1 MKLDKSVS
9 NFAFYFKAFQMK
21 QVYLILLS
29 TLFTGQIMAQ
39 NSIIFC
45 SATELAEKIK
55 TRELSS
61 FEVVAAFIAQIENQ
75 NPTYNA
81 IVLLNKEN
89 ALEKAKQADLAIASG
104 EYWGKLHGVPITVK
118 DNYKTKGLTTTSGY
132 LSLKENVPGEDAE
145 IVKLLL
151 SEGAIIIGKT
161 NLSVLAMD
169 MQADNP
175 IFGKTNNPWDTTKTS
190 GGSSGGC
197 ATALATGMTPLSFGN
212 DLAGSIRIPAA
223 YCGVYGFKP
232 SFGVVSIRGIQT
244 DPKEKVNGLHS
255 LAVGGPLARNIN
267 DLELALQIIAQT
279 TNEDRRLIPLKEHSD
294 AIEIKS
300 SKIAWTDEFGEVPVD
315 DEIKKAI
322 KEYVDKLEKA
332 GATVVKTTPELGFF
346 QAWKTWGSFVGMQ
359 GGYNTSNFTKGMG
372 LPFTKGVLKNVPM
385 HQNIVKPTSVEKYMI
400 ALNTQDK
407 MITEMENFL
416 NDYDVFICP
425 VSAITA
431 FNHHKPSKS
440 YGNFNIYNT
449 PLKVNDTDIHYYMA
463 TQAYTTPFTLTE
475 SPVLS
480 IPIGLSEQQLPISIQ
495 VVGKRYE
502 DFILLQMGKIL
513 NKYIDKIDYPLNKN

>member
-1 MKLDKSVS
+1 
-9 NFAFYFKAFQMK
+9 MK
-21 QVYLILLS
+21 QIFLILFS
-29 TLFTGQIMAQ
+29 TFFTGQIMAQ
-39 NSIIFC
+39 NSILFS

-61 FEVVAAFIAQIENQ
+61 FEVVSAFIAQIEKQ

-89 ALEKAKQADLAIASG
+89 ALEKANQADLALERG
-104 EYWGKLHGVPITVK
+104 EYWGKLHGVPITIK

-132 LSLKENVPGEDAE
+132 LPLKENVPDENAE

-169 MQADNP
+169 MQAENP

-190 GGSSGGC
+190 GGSSGGS
-197 ATALATGMTPLSFGN
+197 AAALATGMTPLSFGN

-232 SFGVVSIRGIQT
+232 TFGVVSIRGIQT
-244 DPKEKVNGLHS
+244 DPREKVNGLHS

-267 DLELALQIIAQT
+267 DLELALQIIAQNT
-279 TNEDRRLIPLKEHSD
+279 KEDRRLVPLNECSD
-294 AIEIKS
+294 TTDIKIL
-300 SKIAWTDEFGEVPVD
+300 KIAWTDEFGGVPVD
-315 DEIKKAI
+315 NEIKKAI
-322 KEYVDKLEKA
+322 KNYVDKLEKA
-332 GATVVKTTPELGFF
+332 GATVEKAIPNIDFYL
-346 QAWKTWGSFVGMQ
+346 AWKTWGSFVGMQ
-359 GGYNTSNFTKGMG
+359 GGYNTSNFAKRMG
-372 LPFTKGVLKNVPM
+372 VPFTKGVLKDVPM
-385 HQNIVKPTSVEKYMI
+385 HQNIVKPTSVEKYMN
-400 ALNTQDK
+400 ALNIQDM

-416 NDYDVFICP
+416 NNYDVFICP
-425 VSAITA
+425 VSAVTA

-449 PLKVNDTDIHYYMA
+449 PLEVNETLLHYYMA

-475 SPVLS
+475 SPVLAL
-480 IPIGLSEQQLPISIQ
+480 PIGLSADQLPIGIQ
-495 VVGKRYE
+495 VIGKRYD
-502 DFILLQMGKIL
+502 DFKLLQMGKTL
-513 NKYIDKIDYPLNKN
+513 NKYIEKIEYPLNEN